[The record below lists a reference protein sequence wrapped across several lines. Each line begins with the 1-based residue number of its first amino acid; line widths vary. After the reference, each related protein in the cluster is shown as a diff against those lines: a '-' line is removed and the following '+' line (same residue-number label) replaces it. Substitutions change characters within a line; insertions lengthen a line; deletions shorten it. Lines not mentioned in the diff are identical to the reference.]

1 MSQADHLDEQITT
14 EVRPPTAG
22 GAPSFPT
29 VMRGYDRAQVDRRLH
44 ELQGALEEERDRS
57 RDSEQEVSAL
67 RQEIDRLHAQEQ
79 PAAPAPPN
87 YAELGRS
94 AGQTLEEVGRIAE
107 RLHRQADEEAQAVV
121 SEARAEAA
129 DIVVA
134 AKQRAEELETQG
146 LRSLQQAEAQLE
158 LARANARGLV
168 EELHEKA
175 RQEAERVKLEAEETA
190 ARVAEE
196 LGERRAGL
204 EEAVRRLEEERL
216 VAARALRALVD
227 RLGEALEQEALVG
240 PRAAAQNGGSAGA
253 GVENLGATSTT

>member
-87 YAELGRS
+87 YAEL
-94 AGQTLEEVGRIAE
+94 GRIAE